1 MSELV
6 RALVDVPGGE
16 VVTVVEDTRAP
27 NAEQLAAIDAPG
39 LVFVS
44 AGAGTGKTTVLVER
58 FVRAVRERGLPIDSV
73 LAITYTERA
82 AGELRGRIRGR
93 LKELGRHDLARELDG
108 AWISTIHGFCH
119 RLLKAHPFEAGIDPR
134 FRVLDENQARVL
146 AGEAFETAL
155 EEFCVSD
162 DSERIRLLA
171 TYRARGLRR
180 MLTGVYET
188 LRSAGRDLVLE
199 VAARPGLDARVEEL
213 REAARCVIEDT
224 AGMQAADT
232 PRDSAARV
240 LELLEHVP
248 ATERL
253 LDLSDVAA
261 RGGPRDRFASY
272 EEARRAVE
280 QAALD
285 ELAARD
291 RSLLEELLRRFADA
305 YAAAKE
311 RESALDFEDLQLGAR
326 DLLRDHPSIRERE
339 SWRFRSV
346 LVDEFQDT
354 NRLQCELIDLLSR
367 PWPVSAPAGR
377 SPAPPPPGA
386 ADGTVLSGPVLMS
399 TVPSGPA
406 PPAAPQEPE
415 SSSASPIEVFFVGDE
430 FQSIYRFRH
439 ADVEVFRERREASG
453 GVLALTENYRS
464 RPEVLDV
471 INHLFS
477 ADFGDSFQPLSAAGR
492 FADPA
497 FGPAVELLV
506 TDKASYRDSGT
517 HWRAA
522 EAKHVASRVQEL
534 VDSGEATPGEI
545 VLLFAAGTDARIYEQ
560 ALRERGLPT
569 FRATGRDYY
578 HQQQVVDLLA
588 YLRLLH
594 NRYDDEALVTV
605 LASPF
610 VGVSNDA
617 LMHLRRSAERR
628 PLFVGLE
635 RSLPA
640 GLSDRDARLFRAFRQ
655 RYDRL
660 AGLAARL
667 SLERLCE
674 RILTEH
680 DYDLAVLA
688 QWDGRRR
695 YANLRK
701 LARLARSY
709 EELRGPDV
717 EGFVRFVR
725 EQDTVGASEL
735 EAVAE
740 EEGTDVIR
748 LLTIHGAKGLEFKVV
763 VVADAG
769 RHGASYDS
777 DEILCL
783 PDGRLGFRVADPAT
797 GKRRPTS
804 DYQEVKEVEE
814 EASEAER
821 RRLYYVAMTRAID
834 RLVVSGSIDPERSGD
849 DSTPIGWVLGRL
861 EAKEL
866 DEAGEGP
873 VEIERN
879 GARLLIRVDRC
890 VAEPAEPKRS
900 DDQEQLALFAS
911 NGDAPVIADA
921 PKLPALLPV
930 PEPPANRVRRLS
942 YSALALY
949 QLCSYRFYAERIV
962 GLREAPAARGDGEVG
977 LAATEVGDAV
987 HVLLE
992 QVDLAAPRSPEQ
1004 LGDSVRAVYPSAT
1017 DDEVERIGRN
1027 VAAYCES
1034 GLAQRIAELED
1045 ATVERPFAFE
1055 HDGVL
1060 LRGRIDVFHLQDGRA
1075 LVVDYKTNVLEDAT
1089 PAEVVEREY
1098 TLQRLVYALA
1108 CLRAGAEEVEVV
1120 YQFLE
1125 RPEDLVTVCYK
1136 ADQLPV
1142 LEAELSAAIAA
1153 IQAGEFHPR
1162 PSDYAC
1168 PTCPALDLVCAGPR
1182 LPAFSA

>member
-1 MSELV
+1 M
-6 RALVDVPGGE
+6 
-16 VVTVVEDTRAP
+16 VEDTRAP

-58 FVRAVRERGLPIDSV
+58 FVRAVCDRGLPIDSV

-82 AGELRGRIRGR
+82 AGELRGRIRAR
-93 LKELGRHDLARELDG
+93 LAELDRHDLARELDG

-119 RLLKAHPFEAGIDPR
+119 RLLKAHPFEAAVDPN
-134 FRVLDENQARVL
+134 FRVLDENQSRVL
-146 AGEAFETAL
+146 AGEAFDTAL
-155 EEFCVSD
+155 EEFCASGD
-162 DSERIRLLA
+162 PERIRLLA
-171 TYRARGLRR
+171 TYGARGLRR
-180 MLTGVYET
+180 MLTGVYDT

-199 VAARPGLDARVEEL
+199 VTERPGLDSRIEEL
-213 REAARCVIEDT
+213 REAARCLADDAE
-224 AGMQAADT
+224 AAD
-232 PRDSAARV
+232 AAREAGARV
-240 LELLEHVP
+240 VEFLERPPH
-248 ATERL
+248 AERL
-253 LDLSDVAA
+253 LDLSDFTP
-261 RGGPRDRFASY
+261 RGGKRERASSY

-291 RSLLEELLRRFADA
+291 RGLLEELLRRFSDA
-305 YAAAKE
+305 YAAAKAS
-311 RESALDFEDLQLGAR
+311 ESALDFEDLQLTAR
-326 DLLRDHPSIRERE
+326 NLLRDQPKIRERE

-354 NRLQCELIDLLSR
+354 NRLQCELIDLL
-367 PWPVSAPAGR
+367 ATE
-377 SPAPPPPGA
+377 
-386 ADGTVLSGPVLMS
+386 DL
-399 TVPSGPA
+399 
-406 PPAAPQEPE
+406 
-415 SSSASPIEVFFVGDE
+415 FFVGDE

-464 RPEVLDV
+464 RPEVLQV

-477 ADFGDSFQPLSAAGR
+477 SDFGDAFQPLSAAGR
-492 FADPA
+492 FEDPA
-497 FGPAVELLV
+497 FGAAVELLV
-506 TDKASYRDSGT
+506 TDKSTYKDTGV
-517 HWRAA
+517 HWRDG
-522 EAKHVASRVQEL
+522 EAKHVAARIKEL

-545 VLLFAAGTDARIYEQ
+545 VLLFAAGTDARLYEQ
-560 ALRERGLPT
+560 ALRELGLPT

-610 VGVSNDA
+610 IGISNDG
-617 LMHLRRSAERR
+617 LVQLRRSAERR

-635 RSLPA
+635 RSFPA
-640 GLSDRDARLFRAFRQ
+640 RLSERDARLMRAFRQ
-655 RYDRL
+655 RFDRL
-660 AGLAARL
+660 ASLAPRL

-674 RILTEH
+674 RIMTDH

-725 EQDTVGASEL
+725 ELDTVGASEL

-769 RHGASYDS
+769 RHGASRDA

-783 PDGRLGFRVADPAT
+783 PDGRLGFRVADPST
-797 GKRRPTS
+797 GTRRPTS
-804 DYQEVKEVEE
+804 DYQEVKELED
-814 EASEAER
+814 EAAEAER

-834 RLVVSGSIDPERSGD
+834 RLIVSGSIDPDRGGD

-861 EAKEL
+861 EAPEL
-866 DEAGEGP
+866 DGAAEAP
-873 VEIERN
+873 VEIDRG
-879 GARLLIRVDRC
+879 GAKLVLRVDRYAPAAPKP
-890 VAEPAEPKRS
+890 VAAV
-900 DDQEQLALFAS
+900 DDESQLALFTVE
-911 NGDAPVIADA
+911 NGSVSIAEA
-921 PKLPALLPV
+921 PKLPELVPV
-930 PEPPANRVRRLS
+930 PAPPENRVRRLS
-942 YSALALY
+942 YSALALFEM
-949 QLCSYRFYAERIV
+949 CSYRFYAERLV
-962 GLREAPAARGDGEVG
+962 GLRETKPALGDGKREAG
-977 LAATEVGDAV
+977 LAATEIGDMA
-987 HVLLE
+987 HVILE
-992 QVDLAAPRSPEQ
+992 ELDLADPRPPDE
-1004 LGDSVRAVYPSAT
+1004 LAEVVRARYATAT
-1017 DDEVERIGRN
+1017 DEEVARIGSL
-1027 VAAYCES
+1027 VAAYCDSEIARRLA
-1034 GLAQRIAELED
+1034 GLPG
-1045 ATVERPFAFE
+1045 ATVERSFAFE

-1060 LRGRIDVFHLQDGRA
+1060 LHGRLDVFHEADGKA
-1075 LVVDYKTNVLEDAT
+1075 LVVDYKTNVLEDAS
-1089 PAEVVEREY
+1089 PGEVVEREY
-1098 TLQRLVYALA
+1098 RLQRLVYALA
-1108 CLRAGAEEVEVV
+1108 ALRAGADEVEVV

-1125 RPEDLVTVCYK
+1125 RPDELVTASYK
-1136 ADQLPV
+1136 ADEAPI
-1142 LEAELSAAIAA
+1142 LEEELSRAIAA
-1153 IQAGEFHPR
+1153 IQSGEFR
-1162 PSDYAC
+1162 PTPSEYAC
-1168 PTCPALDLVCAGPR
+1168 STCPALNLVCAGPNLR
-1182 LPAFSA
+1182 GS

>member
-1 MSELV
+1 MPQLV
-6 RALVDVPGGE
+6 RPLVDVPGGE
-16 VVTVVEDTRAP
+16 VVTVVEETRAP

-58 FVRAVRERGLPIDSV
+58 FVRAVCERGLPIDSV

-82 AGELRGRIRGR
+82 AGELRGRIRR
-93 LKELGRHDLARELDG
+93 RFAELGRHALARELDG

-155 EEFCVSD
+155 EEFCASD
-162 DSERIRLLA
+162 DPERIRLLA

-180 MLTGVYET
+180 MLTRVYET

-199 VAARPGLDARVEEL
+199 VAERPGLSTRLEEL

-224 AGMQAADT
+224 AGMDAADT
-232 PRDSAARV
+232 PRESAARA
-240 LELLEHVP
+240 LELLEP
-248 ATERL
+248 APPFPAERL

-261 RGGPRDRFASY
+261 RGGARERFASY

-291 RSLLEELLRRFADA
+291 RALLEELLRRFADA

-339 SWRFRSV
+339 SWHFRSV

-354 NRLQCELIDLLSR
+354 NRLQCELIDLL
-367 PWPVSAPAGR
+367 ATE
-377 SPAPPPPGA
+377 
-386 ADGTVLSGPVLMS
+386 DL
-399 TVPSGPA
+399 
-406 PPAAPQEPE
+406 
-415 SSSASPIEVFFVGDE
+415 FFVGDE

-464 RPEVLDV
+464 RPEVLEV

-477 ADFGDSFQPLSAAGR
+477 TDFGDSFQPLSAAGR

-522 EAKHVASRVQEL
+522 EAKHVAGRVQDL

-560 ALRERGLPT
+560 ALRELGLPT

-578 HQQQVVDLLA
+578 HQQQVVDLLS

-610 VGVSNDA
+610 VGISNDA

-635 RSLPA
+635 RSLPG

-660 AGLAARL
+660 AGLAPRL
-667 SLERLCE
+667 SLEGLCE

-725 EQDTVGASEL
+725 DQDTVGASEL

-769 RHGASYDS
+769 RHGASRDS

-783 PDGRLGFRVADPAT
+783 PDGRLGFRVADPAS

-804 DYQEVKEVEE
+804 DYQEVKEAED

-866 DEAGEGP
+866 DDAGDGP

-879 GARLLIRVDRC
+879 GARLLIRVDRWG
-890 VAEPAEPKRS
+890 AEPDEPEQSAE
-900 DDQEQLALFAS
+900 EQLALFAS

-921 PKLPALLPV
+921 PKLPDLLPV

-949 QLCSYRFYAERIV
+949 ELCSYRFYAERIV
-962 GLREAPAARGDGEVG
+962 GLREAPAAGGDGDGG
-977 LAATEVGDAV
+977 LAATELGDAV

-992 QVDLAAPRSPEQ
+992 QLDLAAPRPPEA
-1004 LGDSVRAVYPSAT
+1004 LGNAVRGLYPAVT
-1017 DDEVERIGRN
+1017 DGEVQRIGTL
-1027 VAAYCES
+1027 VEAYCQS
-1034 GLAQRIAELED
+1034 SLARRIAALAG
-1045 ATVERPFAFE
+1045 ATAERSFAFE

-1060 LRGRIDVFHLQDGRA
+1060 LRGRLDVFHEAEGRA
-1075 LVVDYKTNVLEDAT
+1075 FVVDYKTNVLDEAS
-1089 PAEVVEREY
+1089 PSEVVEREY
-1098 TLQRLVYALA
+1098 RLQRLVYALA
-1108 CLRAGAEEVEVV
+1108 CLRGGAAEAEVV

-1125 RPEDLVTVCYK
+1125 RPEELVISRYKVEDLR
-1136 ADQLPV
+1136 A
-1142 LEAELSAAIAA
+1142 LEAELSEAIAA

-1168 PTCPALDLVCAGPR
+1168 PTCPALNLVCAGPR
-1182 LPAFSA
+1182 LRAFSA

>member
-1 MSELV
+1 
-6 RALVDVPGGE
+6 
-16 VVTVVEDTRAP
+16 VTVVEDTRTP

-58 FVRAVRERGLPIDSV
+58 FVRAVCERGLPIDSV

-82 AGELRGRIRGR
+82 AGELRGRIRQR
-93 LKELGRHDLARELDG
+93 LRELDRHDLARELDG

-119 RLLKAHPFEAGIDPR
+119 RLLKANPFEAGIDPR

-155 EEFCVSD
+155 EEFCASD

-171 TYRARGLRR
+171 IYRARGLRR

-199 VAARPGLDARVEEL
+199 VAERPGLDARLEEL

-224 AGMQAADT
+224 AGMDAADT
-232 PRDSAARV
+232 PRESAARA
-240 LELLEHVP
+240 LELLEHVT
-248 ATERL
+248 AAERL

-261 RGGPRDRFASY
+261 RGGARERFASY

-305 YAAAKE
+305 YTAAKE

-326 DLLRDHPSIRERE
+326 DLLRDHPAIRERE

-354 NRLQCELIDLLSR
+354 NRLQCELIDLL
-367 PWPVSAPAGR
+367 ATE
-377 SPAPPPPGA
+377 
-386 ADGTVLSGPVLMS
+386 DL
-399 TVPSGPA
+399 
-406 PPAAPQEPE
+406 
-415 SSSASPIEVFFVGDE
+415 FFVGDE

-477 ADFGDSFQPLSAAGR
+477 GEFGDSFQPLSSAGR

-522 EAKHVASRVQEL
+522 EAKHVASRVKDL
-534 VDSGEATPGEI
+534 VESGEATPGEI

-560 ALRERGLPT
+560 ALRELGLPT

-725 EQDTVGASEL
+725 EQDAVGASEL

-804 DYQEVKEVEE
+804 DYQEVKGVEE

-879 GARLLIRVDRC
+879 GARLLLRVDRWR
-890 VAEPAEPKRS
+890 AEPAASERS
-900 DDQEQLALFAS
+900 DDEEQLALFAS
-911 NGDAPVIADA
+911 NGDAPLIADA

-930 PEPPANRVRRLS
+930 PEPPENRVRRLS
-942 YSALALY
+942 YSALALF

-962 GLREAPAARGDGEVG
+962 GLREAPAARGDGEAG

-992 QVDLAAPRSPEQ
+992 QVDLAAPRPPEQ
-1004 LGDSVRAVYPSAT
+1004 LGDSVRALYPSAT
-1017 DDEVERIGRN
+1017 DDEVERIGRS

-1034 GLAQRIAELED
+1034 GLAQRIAELEGT
-1045 ATVERPFAFE
+1045 TVERPFAFE

-1060 LRGRIDVFHLQDGRA
+1060 LRGRIDVFHLQGGRA
-1075 LVVDYKTNVLEDAT
+1075 LVVDYKTNVLEGAT
-1089 PAEVVEREY
+1089 PAEVVDREY

-1108 CLRAGAEEVEVV
+1108 CLRAGAEEAEVV

-1125 RPEDLVTVCYK
+1125 RPEDLVTLCYK
-1136 ADQLPV
+1136 GEDLPA

-1153 IQAGEFHPR
+1153 IQAGEFR
-1162 PSDYAC
+1162 PTPSEHAC

-1182 LPAFSA
+1182 LRAFSA